1 MTAKQRQLSQERRQ
15 RDAVTVEFGAGDVT
29 RYVQLSA
36 LNAAIPLLVH
46 TGRDGEITPR
56 ELYLSLIQMAGALS
70 TLVSDADPS
79 TFPASLSPTCAPPS
93 KSCSRFSPVSCAPA
107 CARPAWLCPW
117 TCVKGCTWA
126 T

>member
-1 MTAKQRQLSQERRQ
+1 
-15 RDAVTVEFGAGDVT
+15 VTVEFGAGDVT

-79 TFPASLSPTCAPPS
+79 TFPAFTFTDLRSTFEELVRASHQSPARQRARGLRGCAHG
-93 KSCSRFSPVSCAPA
+93 RA
-107 CARPAWLCPW
+107 
-117 TCVKGCTWA
+117 
-126 T
+126 